1 MRWQKVMPGRTVWIR
16 LEICERKMLDKVG
29 QVLDE
34 GPVDCHFWLHQLKR
48 EFVNLRA
55 CGV

>member
-1 MRWQKVMPGRTVWIR
+1 MMPGRTVWIR